1 MASSNSDFRTFPRNL
16 GNSSYCAFTVKY
28 GQNYWKMP
36 IPIAKMCVGLSER
49 KSESSF
55 VEEKK
60 VAEVLNL
67 IVDWRMDVIKCQNDW
82 RDVG

>member
-1 MASSNSDFRTFPRNL
+1 
-16 GNSSYCAFTVKY
+16 
-28 GQNYWKMP
+28 MP